1 MRSEEWDANAVWL
14 DGTYVNFEKVAAGC
28 GGLGICGVGRFI
40 RSFSGVL
47 EFNMVRL
54 CLIVIA
60 VYGICCGLAMGQTQP
75 PAMSAG
81 NTGSNTRERPDFTH
95 HAPAG
100 TANTEP
106 EPMER
111 GGSMMRA
118 GMAAAHG
125 PHDPAHSSLNKVS
138 VFSVPPP
145 EPKLIKKFDLV
156 TIIVREESEV
166 SSQGTSD
173 LKRESTV
180 DASINQFVKLN
191 FANMAL
197 APAVG
202 PVAPSVNLTGN
213 RNFKGEATVDRTD
226 SVIMRVT
233 ARVLDVKPNG
243 TLVLEARKKIKND
256 EEEQT
261 LVCSGTCR
269 VEDLTPDNTVLSTQ
283 LYDLDFAKTNKG
295 QVRATTKTGLVHK
308 LLDFINPF

>member
-1 MRSEEWDANAVWL
+1 
-14 DGTYVNFEKVAAGC
+14 
-28 GGLGICGVGRFI
+28 
-40 RSFSGVL
+40 
-47 EFNMVRL
+47 MVRL

-60 VYGICCGLAMGQTQP
+60 VYGMCCGLALGQTQP
-75 PAMSAG
+75 LATPAV
-81 NTGSNTRERPDFTH
+81 NTGSGTRERPNFSH
-95 HAPAG
+95 QPPAG
-100 TANTEP
+100 AGKAES

-111 GGSMMRA
+111 GGSLMRA
-118 GMAAAHG
+118 GMAASTAPRDG
-125 PHDPAHSSLNKVS
+125 ARTSLSKVS

-145 EPKLIKKFDLV
+145 EPKLIKKYDLV

-173 LKRESTV
+173 LKRQSTV

-197 APAVG
+197 APAIG
-202 PVAPSVNLTGN
+202 ANGVAPSVNLTGN

-233 ARVLDVKPNG
+233 ARVVDVKPNG

-261 LVCSGTCR
+261 LLCSGTCR

-283 LYDLDFAKTNKG
+283 LYDLDFTKINKG
-295 QVRATTKTGLVHK
+295 QVQTTTRTGLVHK